1 MQEEMNG
8 KKNEVEHEQSNNA
21 GHEHKCEDSIKS
33 KKMEEKSSKNGRGL
47 AKHKW
52 KLMSAFVLF
61 VAVVSAS
68 MYKMWHSI
76 VNIWDF

>member
-8 KKNEVEHEQSNNA
+8 KNNEVDHEQTDNA
-21 GHEHKCEDSIKS
+21 GHEQKCEDSIKA
-33 KKMEEKSSKNGRGL
+33 KKIEDKSSKNRRGL